1 MDESLLKIVDSPQHH
16 LPLII
21 WEVDTH
27 GILVQARGQGLELFH
42 LGPNYG
48 RGLNVL
54 KDYAAYT
61 PIVDGLRS
69 ALNGESVAFEVWM
82 LQHCYKTIMG
92 PKLDSNQA
100 ICGAIAITL
109 DITDSKIIHNELDS
123 ATKRHQRTLDLY
135 SGVAHSLAEGVCLF
149 NQNGKLTF
157 INPALSELL
166 KIEVDFTSFSDLLN
180 YCEDVEKK
188 IQLQQS
194 YSVALQTQS
203 HFKMELFL
211 TATDNKKISAQASI
225 ASILDQAN
233 TIIGAVVLITD
244 VSAIFEQKKR
254 ISNLYLELSHRVKN
268 TFQVIQSLIS
278 LMSIEAQTK
287 ESKQILT
294 DLEHRIVALSLAQ
307 NQLQQV
313 DNSSAIPPCT
323 YLQNLIDT
331 FKFSFTYQNL
341 FSINC
346 IQPKLHDDNLIL
358 PSPVLSSI
366 GFILTELLMNTLKA
380 SNQST
385 PLTATI
391 TVVTDE
397 KFFNLFYFD
406 NGVFF
411 ELHHSET
418 NEQGIGTTLL
428 KSFTEHINSRLEFV
442 DENTLHQAHD
452 QIRQEIA
459 TTMKPRRV
467 YRLRVP
473 LNK

>member
-21 WEVDTH
+21 WEVDTQ

-42 LGPNYG
+42 LGSNYG
-48 RGLNVL
+48 RGLDVL
-54 KDYAAYT
+54 KDYADYT
-61 PIVDGLRS
+61 PIVEGLRS
-69 ALNGESVAFEVWM
+69 ALKGESVAFEVWM

-92 PKLDSNQA
+92 PKFDSNQA
-100 ICGAIAITL
+100 ICGAIAVTL
-109 DITDSKIIHNELDS
+109 DITDTKIIQNELDS

-135 SGVAHSLAEGVCLF
+135 SGVARSLAEGVCLF

-157 INPALSELL
+157 INPALLELL
-166 KIEVDFTSFSDLLN
+166 KIQENLTSFGDFLI

-188 IQLQQS
+188 ILLQQS
-194 YSVALQTQS
+194 YAAALQTQS
-203 HFKMELFL
+203 NFKTKLIL
-211 TATDNKKISAQASI
+211 TATDSRKVSAQVSI
-225 ASILDQAN
+225 ASILDQSN
-233 TIIGAVVLITD
+233 TVIGAVILITD
-244 VSAIFEQKKR
+244 VSAIFEQKQR

-278 LMSIEAQTK
+278 LMTIEAQTK
-287 ESKQILT
+287 ESKQLLT
-294 DLEHRIVALSLAQ
+294 DLEHRINALSLAQ
-307 NQLQQV
+307 NHLNQG
-313 DNSSAIPPCT
+313 DNSIAVQPCG

-331 FKFSFTYQNL
+331 FKFSFTYQNV

-346 IQPKLHDDNLIL
+346 VQPKLHDENLIL
-358 PSPVLSSI
+358 PSAVLSSI

-380 SNQST
+380 SSQTT

-391 TVVTDE
+391 TVVTDD
-397 KFFNLFYFD
+397 KYFNLYYLD

-411 ELHHSET
+411 DLDHSEL

-428 KSFTEHINSRLEFV
+428 KSFTEHIKSNLEFI
-442 DENTLHQAHD
+442 DENTLLKAHHQLKQHLS
-452 QIRQEIA
+452 
-459 TTMKPRRV
+459 TNLKPRRA

-473 LNK
+473 LIN